1 MNREFIPKDKIP
13 TAEEFLSDHINRVVF
28 PWIDNWVEDNNQEV
42 QTILECMIEFTK
54 LHVKAALG
62 AAKDKAHFTIKNGT
76 KEADFQ
82 LYQKND
88 FSIKINKNSIINSY
102 TLTNIK

>member
-28 PWIDNWVEDNNQEV
+28 PWINNWIEDNNQEA

-54 LHVKAALG
+54 LHVKAALRSASNVYLKG
-62 AAKDKAHFTIKNGT
+62 EIDQKAFDKMGEEILSE
-76 KEADFQ
+76 EAEEF
-82 LYQKND
+82 NR
-88 FSIKINKNSIINSY
+88 NSIRNAYPLS
-102 TLTNIK
+102 NIK